1 MANED
6 PDGIPEQVRQNRP
19 FFAVFA
25 FAIVVAIGTFL
36 FVLSRD
42 TESVDIERN
51 APPAAETPAASTES
65 PAAPE
70 APAAEPEA
78 AAPATPPASN

>member
-6 PDGIPEQVRQNRP
+6 PDGIPEQIRQNRP

-25 FAIVVAIGTFL
+25 FAIIIAIGTFL

-42 TESVDIERN
+42 TESTDVERN
-51 APPAAETPAASTES
+51 APPTVETP
-65 PAAPE
+65 
-70 APAAEPEA
+70 
-78 AAPATPPASN
+78 AAPATPAATN

>member
-51 APPAAETPAASTES
+51 APPAAE
-65 PAAPE
+65 
-70 APAAEPEA
+70 APAAEPDA

>member
-25 FAIVVAIGTFL
+25 FAIIIAIGTFL

-42 TESVDIERN
+42 TESTDVERN
-51 APPAAETPAASTES
+51 AVPAVETPAA
-65 PAAPE
+65 PAAP
-70 APAAEPEA
+70 A
-78 AAPATPPASN
+78 AAPAAATAPAATN